1 MIEEEGG
8 KWKGRER
15 KKGGRITVRKEG
27 KRWEGNAGRVM
38 KGREKGKGRRWRVE
52 SLGEGK
58 GTMEEE
64 VGNGREGKE
73 REEIT
78 LAGNRREEKG
88 RGCLGE

>member
-1 MIEEEGG
+1 M
-8 KWKGRER
+8 
-15 KKGGRITVRKEG
+15 
-27 KRWEGNAGRVM
+27 
-38 KGREKGKGRRWRVE
+38 
-52 SLGEGK
+52 GEGK

-88 RGCLGE
+88 KGMFG